1 MLLLKTEM
9 ASEDLLM
16 TDFVVLPDLIRAYA
30 TESPSH
36 PALIVG
42 NEFGW
47 VGFRC
52 RSSDEFWRY
61 LGSLARPL

>member
-1 MLLLKTEM
+1 M

-16 TDFVVLPDLIRAYA
+16 TDFVVLPDLIRAHA

-42 NEFGW
+42 NEIGW
-47 VGFRC
+47 VDLRRLKFGRDLEVF
-52 RSSDEFWRY
+52 
-61 LGSLARPL
+61 GLARAPAETSCR